1 MIWNKRFINV
11 LSLITEASW
20 IAVIFSLLSMAVG
33 IGSNAVAYPYAILMG
48 ITSYLQTRW
57 IVSMELP
64 EFPARLL
71 SVLLLLITIYLVL
84 GFSSG
89 EGLTVFRTGWVY
101 ELITANSPILRSL
114 AVGSVALSVF
124 WWSGVRHGLS
134 SSPGQHIVLT
144 FRIGIPIVLFGAISS
159 TFFPTDIGI
168 TTAIYS
174 FFISGFSALAL
185 SQVIALNFDQHI
197 IRGVWGRSII
207 ISLVI
212 IICGSII
219 LTFLANTGV
228 GSIAIFAVDLLMQ
241 GIRLLLL
248 GLAFVLGYLTEFVV
262 NLIAPLLSDNI
273 NETLDRMA
281 TAVSEMGQFEER
293 TNEQA
298 NPLPWLPTAIRWGFG
313 TIFLLIGALIVKRL
327 FKRRR
332 GIENS
337 EGINEEHEL
346 LPITGSTKNDLA
358 TVIGKVLSN
367 LVNKTSQDKK
377 NPVALTGPRGI
388 AYRTYFY
395 FLILARRSGLNRGR
409 SETPLEF
416 YERAIAKFPP
426 EEIQTLTQIFSD
438 TRYGNRDPSQE
449 EITKMKS
456 AWNKIRESVPSIQS
470 DDLNDNLAL

>member
-1 MIWNKRFINV
+1 M
-11 LSLITEASW
+11 
-20 IAVIFSLLSMAVG
+20 
-33 IGSNAVAYPYAILMG
+33 
-48 ITSYLQTRW
+48 
-57 IVSMELP
+57 
-64 EFPARLL
+64 
-71 SVLLLLITIYLVL
+71 YLVL
-84 GFSSG
+84 GFASG

-114 AVGSVALSVF
+114 AVGTVALSVS

-159 TFFPTDIGI
+159 TFFSIDIGI

-174 FFISGFSALAL
+174 FFIAGFSGLAL
-185 SQVIALNFDQHI
+185 SQIIALNFDQHI
-197 IRGVWGRSII
+197 IRSVWGRSII

-212 IICGSII
+212 IVCGSII

-228 GSIAIFAVDLLMQ
+228 GSIAIFIVNLFMQ
-241 GIRLLLL
+241 AIRLLLL

-281 TAVSEMGQFEER
+281 SAINEMGQFEER
-293 TNEQA
+293 TNDQG
-298 NPLPWLPTAIRWGFG
+298 NPLPWLPTAIRWGLG
-313 TIFLLIGALIVKRL
+313 ATFLLVGGFILKRL

-337 EGINEEHEL
+337 EDINEEHEL
-346 LPITGSTKNDLA
+346 LPITGSTKSDLA
-358 TVIGKVLSN
+358 SMIGKVLSK
-367 LVNKTSQDKK
+367 LADKTSQDKK
-377 NPVALTGPRGI
+377 NPAALTGPRGI

-395 FLILARRSGLNRGR
+395 FLILARRTGLNRGR

-426 EEIQTLTQIFSD
+426 EEIQIITEVFSN

-449 EITKMKS
+449 ELTKMKS
-456 AWNKIRESVPSIQS
+456 AWSKIRESVPSIQS

>member
-11 LSLITEASW
+11 LSLITEVSW

-57 IVSMELP
+57 IVSMGLP

-197 IRGVWGRSII
+197 
-207 ISLVI
+207 L
-212 IICGSII
+212 
-219 LTFLANTGV
+219 
-228 GSIAIFAVDLLMQ
+228 
-241 GIRLLLL
+241 RL
-248 GLAFVLGYLTEFVV
+248 
-262 NLIAPLLSDNI
+262 
-273 NETLDRMA
+273 
-281 TAVSEMGQFEER
+281 Q
-293 TNEQA
+293 
-298 NPLPWLPTAIRWGFG
+298 
-313 TIFLLIGALIVKRL
+313 
-327 FKRRR
+327 
-332 GIENS
+332 
-337 EGINEEHEL
+337 
-346 LPITGSTKNDLA
+346 
-358 TVIGKVLSN
+358 
-367 LVNKTSQDKK
+367 
-377 NPVALTGPRGI
+377 
-388 AYRTYFY
+388 
-395 FLILARRSGLNRGR
+395 
-409 SETPLEF
+409 
-416 YERAIAKFPP
+416 
-426 EEIQTLTQIFSD
+426 
-438 TRYGNRDPSQE
+438 
-449 EITKMKS
+449 
-456 AWNKIRESVPSIQS
+456 
-470 DDLNDNLAL
+470 